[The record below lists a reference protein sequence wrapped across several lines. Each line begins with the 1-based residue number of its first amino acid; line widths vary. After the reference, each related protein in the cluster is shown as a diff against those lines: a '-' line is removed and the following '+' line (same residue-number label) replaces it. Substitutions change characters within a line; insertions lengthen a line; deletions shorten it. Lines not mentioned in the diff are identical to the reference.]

1 MVHRSEQALNERG
14 PGVLDPE
21 RLRRYRSRLSRQ
33 LSDHRLSEEEIQGHC
48 EGMPVSYLL
57 NTAPDQIAAHVRM
70 VEVLRTAGPVVE
82 FPGDLGPEISVM
94 TVCTY
99 DDPQPGLLSRIAGVL
114 YAHEVGVHAAQVFTR
129 EGDPAVALDTLW
141 LDFHGR
147 ALPPLKKMELETDLT
162 AALRGR
168 PVDEVL
174 AAHRK
179 HLPPGLPPER
189 VRFDNDL
196 AEHHTVVEI
205 DAPDQPGLL
214 YRLTRAMA
222 RLGWDIHSAR
232 ISTTGDRARDAFY
245 ITDRAGAKIT
255 GDPAPLQRAFI
266 EAALAA

>member
-1 MVHRSEQALNERG
+1 TEQLHA
-14 PGVLDPE
+14 
-21 RLRRYRSRLSRQ
+21 S
-33 LSDHRLSEEEIQGHC
+33 
-48 EGMPVSYLL
+48 
-57 NTAPDQIAAHVRM
+57 
-70 VEVLRTAGPVVE
+70 GPVVE

-114 YAHEVGVHAAQVFTR
+114 YAHEIGVHAAQVFTR
-129 EGDPAVALDTLW
+129 EGAGGPQSGPETGSGRDLDQKAVALDTLW

-162 AALRGR
+162 AVLRGR

-196 AEHHTVVEI
+196 ADHHTVVE
-205 DAPDQPGLL
+205 L
-214 YRLTRAMA
+214 
-222 RLGWDIHSAR
+222 
-232 ISTTGDRARDAFY
+232 
-245 ITDRAGAKIT
+245 
-255 GDPAPLQRAFI
+255 
-266 EAALAA
+266 

>member
-1 MVHRSEQALNERG
+1 
-14 PGVLDPE
+14 
-21 RLRRYRSRLSRQ
+21 
-33 LSDHRLSEEEIQGHC
+33 
-48 EGMPVSYLL
+48 
-57 NTAPDQIAAHVRM
+57 
-70 VEVLRTAGPVVE
+70 
-82 FPGDLGPEISVM
+82 M

-99 DDPQPGLLSRIAGVL
+99 DDPEPGLLSRIAGVL

-129 EGDPAVALDTLW
+129 EGEPAVALDTLW
-141 LDFHGR
+141 VDFHGR
-147 ALPPLKKMELETDLT
+147 ALPPLKKLELETDLT
-162 AALRGR
+162 AVLRGR
-168 PVDEVL
+168 SVEEIL
-174 AAHRK
+174 ADHRK

-196 AEHHTVVEI
+196 AEQHTVVEI

-214 YRLTRAMA
+214 YRLTRATA

-245 ITDRAGAKIT
+245 VTDRAGAKIT